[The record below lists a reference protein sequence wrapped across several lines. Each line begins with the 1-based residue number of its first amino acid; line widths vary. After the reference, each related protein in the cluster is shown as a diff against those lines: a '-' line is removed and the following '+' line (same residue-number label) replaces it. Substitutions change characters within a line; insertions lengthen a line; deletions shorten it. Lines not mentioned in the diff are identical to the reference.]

1 MQSILSS
8 SRSKIWRCQV
18 CGHMEINQD
27 LYCSECSYLRFDD
40 EGDAPWIQAESPRI
54 KKLKPQVASQAP
66 SSVNSTSATS
76 SSTDSDFDEQDLIE
90 LAFSHLQRLF
100 ERARTEGHTLS
111 TQEQAD
117 VYRSLLGSFLK
128 LERQKVRNFLLEQ
141 EKENLRQEQMRKL
154 SLVWFLGI
162 SFGLVMAYLLG
173 FV

>member
-1 MQSILSS
+1 MQSIFSS
-8 SRSKIWRCQV
+8 SNSKIWRCQV

-27 LYCSECSYLRFDD
+27 LQCSECSYLRFDD
-40 EGDAPWIQAESPRI
+40 EGESPWIQAESPRI
-54 KKLKPQVASQAP
+54 KPKSKVPSQ
-66 SSVNSTSATS
+66 SSTSTES
-76 SSTDSDFDEQDLIE
+76 SADSGSQTHTDLDENMLIE

-100 ERARTEGHTLS
+100 ERARIEGHTLS
-111 TQEQAD
+111 VEEQAD

-128 LERQKVRNFLLEQ
+128 LERQKVRSFLLEQ

-162 SFGLVMAYLLG
+162 SFGLVLAYLLG

>member
-1 MQSILSS
+1 MQSIFSS
-8 SRSKIWRCQV
+8 SSSKIWRCQV

-27 LYCSECSYLRFDD
+27 LHCSQCSYLRFDD
-40 EGDAPWIQAESPRI
+40 EGDLPWIQAESPRT
-54 KKLKPQVASQAP
+54 KLKSSP
-66 SSVNSTSATS
+66 SSISSSSENSPSTSNSTSE
-76 SSTDSDFDEQDLIE
+76 SDLDEQDLIE

-100 ERARTEGHTLS
+100 ERARTEGETLS

-128 LERQKVRNFLLEQ
+128 LERQKVRSFLLEQ

-162 SFGLVMAYLLG
+162 SFGLVLAYLLG